1 MTFATVVET
10 FHDSLARRPGATAL
24 HLVERSGET
33 LSLTFADLYREAS
46 RMAGGFTALGLRR
59 GDPVILALPTSRD
72 LLAAYLAG
80 LYTGVI
86 PLTAPPPRG
95 AEAALQRLAQI
106 AANVGARRV
115 LVPDRE
121 EAAAVLGDTAVDP
134 AFFAA
139 IEPAEGL
146 RPVSVADDV
155 AHLQA
160 TSGSTGRAK
169 VAVIRHSNLAAN
181 VRAIGR
187 ASGRRDG
194 DVVVTWLPL
203 YHDMGLIGI
212 CCSWDWRSLLVATD
226 SGNFVRN
233 PVNFWLR
240 LVSRFGG
247 TISPAPTSAYQVCAR
262 LAKLRRFDGL
272 DLSTWR
278 VGYCGAEPIRERTL
292 AEFQEAFRPYG
303 LPETTVLPVYGLAE
317 ATLAVSIPSVDETP
331 HVDRIDADRLTTEG
345 HAAPA
350 GPQSARVLAMVGLG
364 DALAG
369 HQVRVVRD
377 DGTPC
382 VEREIGEVQ
391 CAGPSVITEY
401 WRDPDASASPDFR
414 TADGFLRTGDL
425 GYRAGGH
432 LFITGRRKEILIL
445 HGRNLL
451 PAQIESLVDQ
461 VVESPATN
469 GVAAV
474 GVTDDTTGLESLH
487 LIIES
492 RPAPPPGHLS
502 LEERIREI
510 LSQALGIGG
519 AAVHW
524 VEKGW
529 IPKTTSGKIQRY
541 LCRQRIGELAG

>member
-10 FHDSLARRPGATAL
+10 FHDSLERRPGATAL
-24 HLVERSGET
+24 SLVERSGET
-33 LSLTFADLYREAS
+33 VSLTFSGLHREAG
-46 RMAGGFTALGLRR
+46 RMARGFAELGLRR
-59 GDPVILALPTSRD
+59 GDPVILALPTSVD

-80 LYTGVI
+80 LYTGII
-86 PLTAPPPRG
+86 PLMAPPPRG
-95 AEAALQRLAQI
+95 AEAALQRLDQI
-106 AANVGARRV
+106 AETVGARRV
-115 LVPDRE
+115 L
-121 EAAAVLGDTAVDP
+121 ADP
-134 AFFAA
+134 SFFAGL
-139 IEPAEGL
+139 EPVEL
-146 RPVSVADDV
+146 RPVSGPEDV
-155 AHLQA
+155 AHLQS
-160 TSGSTGRAK
+160 TSGSTGKAK
-169 VAVIRHSNLAAN
+169 VAVVRHSNLAAN
-181 VRAIGR
+181 VRAIGK
-187 ASGRRDG
+187 ASGQREG

-212 CCSWDWRSLLVATD
+212 CCSWDWRSQLVATD

-240 LVSRFGG
+240 LLSRFRG

-317 ATLAVSIPSVDETP
+317 ATLAVSIPRVGEVP

-350 GPQSARVLAMVGLG
+350 GPGSTRVLAMVGLG
-364 DALAG
+364 TALEG
-369 HQVRVVRD
+369 HRVRVVRD
-377 DGTPC
+377 DGEPC
-382 VEREIGEVQ
+382 AEREVGEVQ

-401 WRDPDASASPDFR
+401 WRDPEASSSPDFR

-425 GYRAGGH
+425 GYQADGH

-445 HGRNLL
+445 QGRNLL

-461 VVESPATN
+461 VIESPSTN
-469 GVAAV
+469 GVAAI
-474 GVTDDTTGLESLH
+474 GVTDDATGLESLH
-487 LIIES
+487 LIVES
-492 RPAPPPGHLS
+492 RPTPPPEHHD

-510 LSQALGIGG
+510 LAQALGIGG

-541 LCRQRIGELAG
+541 LCQQRIGELA

>member
-1 MTFATVVET
+1 MTLATVVET
-10 FHDSLARRPGATAL
+10 FHDSLVRRPDATAL
-24 HLVERSGET
+24 SLVERSGET
-33 LSLTFADLYREAS
+33 VSLTFAGLHREAGRMS
-46 RMAGGFTALGLRR
+46 RGFTALGLRR

-86 PLTAPPPRG
+86 PLMAPPPRG
-95 AEAALQRLAQI
+95 AEAAFQRLAQL
-106 AANVGARRV
+106 AETVGARRV
-115 LVPDRE
+115 LVPGRA
-121 EAAAVLGDTAVDP
+121 EAAALGESAVDP
-134 AFFAA
+134 PFFAG
-139 IEPAEGL
+139 IEGTEEL
-146 RPVSVADDV
+146 RPLSSVDDV

-169 VAVIRHSNLAAN
+169 LAVIRHGNLAAN

-187 ASGRRDG
+187 ASGQRDG
-194 DVVVTWLPL
+194 DVIVTWLPL

-226 SGNFVRN
+226 AGNFVRN

-240 LVSRFGG
+240 LLSRFGG

-262 LAKLRRFDGL
+262 LAKLRRFEGL

-292 AEFQEAFRPYG
+292 VEFQEAFRPYG

-317 ATLAVSIPSVDETP
+317 ATLAVSIPSVDEPP

-345 HAAPA
+345 YAAPA
-350 GPQSARVLAMVGLG
+350 MPASRVLAMVGLG
-364 DALAG
+364 TALDG
-369 HQVRVVRD
+369 HRVRVVRD
-377 DGTPC
+377 GGEPC
-382 VEREIGEVQ
+382 AERVVGEVE

-401 WRDPDASASPDFR
+401 WRDPEASASPEFR

-425 GYRAGGH
+425 GYQADGH

-461 VVESPATN
+461 VVESPSTN

-474 GVTDDTTGLESLH
+474 GVTDDATGLESLH
-487 LIIES
+487 LIIEA
-492 RPAPPPGHLS
+492 RPAPPPEHLS
-502 LEERIREI
+502 LEERIREV
-510 LSQALGIGG
+510 LAEALGIGG

-541 LCRQRIGELAG
+541 LCRQRIGELA